1 VAGERAVMGASM
13 AGYVS
18 KRLGKQRGLT
28 GGVREVDREE
38 ALTQKETTL
47 TSQPHRAARERGRKS
62 VRVGADRRDSP
73 VRHRGH
79 ASTSARGSRLNG
91 PTWAELAF
99 LFSME
104 FLIAF
109 LFIFSR

>member
-13 AGYVS
+13 AGYVG

-47 TSQPHRAARERGRKS
+47 TSQPHRAAREREGERAC
-62 VRVGADRRDSP
+62 G
-73 VRHRGH
+73 
-79 ASTSARGSRLNG
+79 
-91 PTWAELAF
+91 LA
-99 LFSME
+99 LTGGTH
-104 FLIAF
+104 L
-109 LFIFSR
+109 